1 MRPIK
6 VKVEIVISVEMG
18 TCDIK
23 GTSLQGYLPKGT
35 RYKDIVRVFGKP
47 QLNWKGTKD
56 FYRGGKTN
64 LEWIGKING
73 LVFTIYD
80 YKSGVDPKDNTDW
93 HIGGRLKLTTDLL
106 NAYFQSFRSK

>member
-1 MRPIK
+1 MNTVNVKLEIPIT
-6 VKVEIVISVEMG
+6 VEMG

-23 GTSLQGYLPKGT
+23 GTSLQRYLPRGT
-35 RYKDIVRVFGKP
+35 RYKDIVRIFGNP

-56 FYRGGKTN
+56 FYRAGKTH

-80 YKSGVDPKDNTDW
+80 YKSGVDPKNNTDW
-93 HIGGRLKLTTDLL
+93 HIGGRLKLTADVLK
-106 NAYFQSFRSK
+106 AYFQSV